1 MGIVSGF
8 PQGLGLSVL
17 QNRNTTSHY
26 NTSPVEH
33 EWELPRVASE
43 SKEESLLALVNS
55 NYLQTSRFHDF
66 SPFQCGWIF
75 ECSNSPLSP
84 SVSRVTG
91 WDEGLQRL
99 KWVWNFSKFLYFSP
113 CFLYKQNFS
122 CCYVFIQFTVSLS
135 SLNEIWES
143 PHKIPMPKIIWA

>member
-1 MGIVSGF
+1 M
-8 PQGLGLSVL
+8 L

-43 SKEESLLALVNS
+43 SKEKSLLALVNS
-55 NYLQTSRFHDF
+55 NYLQTSPFHDF

-75 ECSNSPLSP
+75 ECSNYPLSP

-99 KWVWNFSKFLYFSP
+99 KWVWNVPKFIYLFP

-122 CCYVFIQFTVSLS
+122 CCYVLICHCFTLFPQWNLGVTTQNSNAKNHL
-135 SLNEIWES
+135 SLNT
-143 PHKIPMPKIIWA
+143 PHPLTEQSTAVS